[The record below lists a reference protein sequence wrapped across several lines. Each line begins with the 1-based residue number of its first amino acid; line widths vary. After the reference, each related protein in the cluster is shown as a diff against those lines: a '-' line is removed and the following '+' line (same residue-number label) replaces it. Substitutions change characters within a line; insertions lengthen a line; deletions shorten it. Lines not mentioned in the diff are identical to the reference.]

1 MLQKILLF
9 IILPLSMLAGLGYYW
24 LGGFNEIAIAVVEEP
39 PRPILGKAYQGKYG
53 DLALRKIFVQAQR
66 LLASDSVAGTLLV
79 VNLDSASAGG
89 KQVNQLIGIAL
100 TASPDFSLPGYQ
112 RDSLAAGTYLRAH
125 VAAHSLV
132 QPHPSAINDRL
143 LDYAAE
149 HQLTLSGLPIE
160 IYRAPDTL
168 WVEMAVRAP

>member
-9 IILPLSMLAGLGYYW
+9 VILPLGIFALLGYYW
-24 LGGFNEIAIAVVEEP
+24 LGGFNEIKVAVVKEP
-39 PRPILGKAYQGKYG
+39 PRPIVGKAYRGRYG

-66 LLASDSVAGTLLV
+66 LLTSDSVAGTLLV
-79 VNLDSASAGG
+79 VNLDSISAGG
-89 KQVNQLIGIAL
+89 QQVNQFIGIAL
-100 TASPDFSLPGYQ
+100 SAPPESLPTGYQ
-112 RDSLAAGTYLRAH
+112 QDSLAAGTYLRAQ

-132 QPHPSAINDRL
+132 QPRPQAINDRL

-160 IYRAPDTL
+160 IYRASDTL
-168 WVEMAVRAP
+168 WVEMAVRQ